1 MTTEAA
7 MSTPV
12 RARAAEPHGRLTYL
26 DGWRAIAVAVVIM
39 SHVTGFRHEPLLL
52 KQVARWLP
60 VGEIGVLIFFFI
72 SGYVISRSALAEI
85 EATGSFSQR
94 AFYIRR
100 AFRIIPP
107 LVLYLVACL
116 VLGAFGVVDFHIGN
130 AAPAF
135 LYVCNVELFNNC
147 IWLGG
152 HTWSLA
158 YEEQFYMLF
167 PILLGFFLLGRM
179 PFIPHL
185 IFALVF
191 AALPLFFPLSYASRL
206 DFPMIYCLFG
216 MGFLA
221 ARYQSG
227 VERLLRPHAGL
238 LFVIAAAVVL
248 AAPAFMPWPAIYNNY
263 PLLFILAIPVM
274 VLCAGWSFVSGFFTL
289 GWLRYVGRIS
299 YGIYLWQE
307 LATSDLFRTRPL
319 AVELAAVIGVVVLCA
334 VLFEVMETPLIRL
347 GRRLAAGEPAR
358 VAAPARGA

>member
-1 MTTEAA
+1 
-7 MSTPV
+7 MSSTI
-12 RARAAEPHGRLTYL
+12 RATAAEPRGRLAYL
-26 DGWRAIAVAVVIM
+26 DGWRAVAVAVVIT

-85 EATGSFSQR
+85 EANGSFSQR

-107 LVLYLVACL
+107 LVLYLATCL
-116 VLGAFGVVDFHIGN
+116 LLGAFGLVDFHIGN

-147 IWLGG
+147 VWLGG

-185 IFALVF
+185 VFAVVF

-206 DFPMIYCLFG
+206 DFPLIYCLFG

-221 ARYQSG
+221 ARHQAA
-227 VERLLRPHAGL
+227 VERLLRPVAGW
-238 LFVIAAAVVL
+238 LFVVAAAVVL
-248 AAPAFMPWPAIYNNY
+248 AAPGFMPWPVIYNNY
-263 PLLFILAIPVM
+263 PLLFVPAIPVM
-274 VLCAGWSFVSGFFTL
+274 VLCAGWSFASSFFTL
-289 GWLRYVGRIS
+289 GWLRYLGRIS

-319 AVELAAVIGVVVLCA
+319 AVELAAVAGIVVLCA
-334 VLFEVMETPLIRL
+334 VLFEIMETPLIRL
-347 GRRLAAGEPAR
+347 GRRLAEGEPAG
-358 VAAPARGA
+358 APASARGT